1 MPNPSDFQPSLAPA
15 SAKASAGALRRVFH
29 ALLGLLAIC
38 VLLVTIWAPLL
49 TLIPGAS
56 AEMFGSVAR
65 FRMLGAGV
73 FVALLVLRLVIRPPG
88 KPSRRTVV
96 WGELAAKSGGTL
108 TQELRG
114 FSTMGWTGG
123 TTIRWDV
130 RGTPMILTTVSG
142 TDREA
147 TTQIAADV
155 RLSRGFQFHLVQ
167 ESVLTKVFFSEQ
179 LWNIALAAVKAGGGD
194 PSKVGGATSADV
206 AGRLAFM
213 AQKEVVIG
221 DPKFDDAFLLKCD
234 TPTHARDFFG
244 DAGVSTCLHDLNG
257 ICKGWQLSLMS
268 RDGASAYQLTLAIP
282 GTMLDPLG
290 LDASRKLM
298 EASIRCLMDRG
309 MLASTKT
316 QAA

>member
-15 SAKASAGALRRVFH
+15 SAQATTGTFRRVLH
-29 ALLGLLAIC
+29 AFLGLLAIC

-56 AEMFGSVAR
+56 VEMFGSVAQ
-65 FRMLGAGV
+65 FRMVGAGV
-73 FVALLVLRLVIRPPG
+73 FVALLVLRFVIRPPG

-130 RGTPMILTTVSG
+130 RGTPMILTTVTG

-147 TTQIAADV
+147 TTQIAADMT
-155 RLSRGFQFHLVQ
+155 LSRGFQFHLVQ

-194 PSKVGGATSADV
+194 PSPASADV

-234 TPTHARDFFG
+234 APTHARDFFG
-244 DAGVSTCLHDLNG
+244 DAGVATCLHDLDG

-268 RDGASAYQLTLAIP
+268 RDGASAHQLTLAIP

-298 EASIRCLMDRG
+298 EASIRCLVDRG
-309 MLASTKT
+309 MLASNKT